1 MKVDSNKHPSCRRI
15 IWVGYTKICTFLIP
29 DKLLVYL
36 SLTTQA
42 RRIAWR
48 EKFTLFITYG
58 IICSIFCFWLEFIT
72 ALFCDPPRTYDYETI
87 YSNNSQQST
96 INGQVVDWH
105 ELGNLTQMTSS
116 VNQYPAM
123 DLSPMFPSFMQ
134 LQRPKNQLHYNN
146 YIIDECIQRS
156 NRSAE
161 ADNWLLHKLT
171 QDSGYQYKNDQLVSC
186 PIPGKRNIT
195 GAPCFYSLLS
205 QHEFNKYPKKGF
217 VKYNEDRI
225 NKNFTTLP
233 YQDMSSQAFVVI
245 DNVVLDVTDYLT
257 SVTNIVKVAKGSHS
271 RAFALDR
278 MFLPLDITILLFTSM
293 GLDITPYFHNGD
305 IQSGAEY
312 IPCLKELFFHGV
324 LARNENEGCDQR
336 NLALWITMGCFLFYF
351 LLKVNLSNLSRL
363 HCLQRLFK
371 SSKRPG
377 KQFTLSCSNRYLP
390 PFVLFFIPCYAE
402 SSETIK
408 QTLDSLARTSY
419 PDNRKLLFFV
429 CDGLAK
435 SRSDGGK
442 ETYACILESLG
453 YSSTKDPELR
463 SYVSLGQGA
472 RKINHA
478 KVYAGFYESGRNRVP
493 FLMVVKIGSVF
504 ESGKRVPGN
513 RGKRDSMVMVLSFL
527 ERCMNLSHNRI
538 SPLEFELFNQ
548 CYNLLG
554 IDPRCLKYMLVTD
567 ADTQV
572 QDDVV
577 VRLVS
582 RLEADPNLLAVNGYI
597 RPANPEENIVTM
609 LQIFPLYTM
618 FYSGLAYEACLGCV
632 ATINGGFIMYRLWN
646 DTNTNYQSNNYTMNQ
661 LPSHQLNK
669 WPKVSDEIIEPSSPI
684 ANTTITSWRPPDN
697 NKHDDD
703 DDDTSSD
710 DNLTTVSSRKINS
723 STNSQQQHHRRRTF
737 NSKKKKSRQDTV
749 QFSLAP
755 NQEIEP
761 ICIQPT
767 VLRGF
772 ATPIANTMHME
783 NVLLLGE
790 DQYLSTVLLK
800 SHPNHRIGFEP
811 EAIAYTTIPSNF
823 FALQALQLR
832 NIRSTFHAL
841 VEFQYIASHLGFR
854 YWITSFTKLLDMVLS
869 MPIIVYLYG
878 VYIRYFIYK
887 YQVYATIAGA
897 FTGLIMLHILYFLV
911 RRQFKYVFWFIIY
924 GLFSV
929 PLFNIY
935 FPVLS
940 VWFSDDGYRWYD
952 VWPTKSEGYH
962 SRLHGIVP
970 DKDETK
976 IQQEEEE
983 VVRMRLVDFEVLEA
997 ERQARREKE
1006 QVELLDAKFNGFTG
1020 YVGSHTSKPSWS
1032 SANDLIPT
1040 PPLAQTREGYKLNK
1054 THSRFASEDDAR
1066 FLLSNRS
1073 STPRTNSFNS
1083 INSSNPHNPFASMLD
1098 DPFDD
1103 IYSPPRFNN
1112 TTQHK
1117 PTQSQSSYFGQ
1128 TSTDFGYPNTMF
1140 NPHHTNTPTSRSRSY
1155 STSSVLNTDFYNRTE
1170 PVIKD
1175 TDSIISL
1182 SNSVISL
1189 ERDAPSP
1196 PLPEPQ
1202 ISLGGRRRLHAHPVD
1217 EGRSAPVH
1225 SRIVFE
1231 HP

>member
-1 MKVDSNKHPSCRRI
+1 MKVDLNKHPSCRRI
-15 IWVGYTKICTFLIP
+15 LWVSYTKICTFLIP

-48 EKFTLFITYG
+48 EKLTLFISYA

-72 ALFCDPPRTYDYETI
+72 ALFCDPPRTYDYETV

-116 VNQYPAM
+116 VNQHPAV
-123 DLSPMFPSFMQ
+123 DLSPMFPLFMQ
-134 LQRPKNQLHYNN
+134 LQRPKNQLYYNN
-146 YIIDECIQRS
+146 HIIDSCIQRS

-186 PIPGKRNIT
+186 PIPV
-195 GAPCFYSLLS
+195 
-205 QHEFNKYPKKGF
+205 
-217 VKYNEDRI
+217 VKYTTERI
-225 NKNFTTLP
+225 SKNFTTLP
-233 YQDMSSQAFVVI
+233 YQDMSSQAFVI
-245 DNVVLDVTDYLT
+245 LDNSVLDVTDYLT
-257 SVTNIVKVAKGSHS
+257 SATNIVKVAKGSHS

-278 MFLPLDITILLFTSM
+278 MFLPLDISILLFTSM

-305 IQSGAEY
+305 IKSGDQY
-312 IPCLKELFFHGV
+312 LPCLKELFFHGV
-324 LARNENEGCDQR
+324 LSRNEDEGCDQR

-363 HCLQRLFK
+363 HCVQRLFK
-371 SSKRPG
+371 SSSRPSR
-377 KQFTLSCSNRYLP
+377 QFTLSCSNRYLP

-472 RKINHA
+472 RRINHA

-493 FLMVVKIGSVF
+493 FLMVVKIGSIF

-646 DTNTNYQSNNYTMNQ
+646 DTTYNSNNYSMHQ

-684 ANTTITSWRPPDN
+684 ASTTITSWRPPDN
-697 NKHDDD
+697 NKHNHDDD

-710 DNLTTVSSRKINS
+710 DNVTTVSSSRKMNS
-723 STNSQQQHHRRRTF
+723 STSTTNPQQQQHHRRRTF
-737 NSKKKKSRQDTV
+737 NKKKKTSRQDTV

-755 NQEIEP
+755 NQEIEA

-841 VEFQYIASHLGFR
+841 VEFQYIATHLGFR

-878 VYIRYFIYK
+878 VYIRYFIYT

-940 VWFSDDGYRWYD
+940 VWFSDDGHRWYD

-976 IQQEEEE
+976 IQQEEE
-983 VVRMRLVDFEVLEA
+983 VVRMRLVDFEVIEA

-1073 STPRTNSFNS
+1073 STPHTNS
-1083 INSSNPHNPFASMLD
+1083 INSINSSSNPHNPFASMLD

-1103 IYSPPRFNN
+1103 IYSPPPPQFNN

-1117 PTQSQSSYFGQ
+1117 PTQSQSSYFSQ
-1128 TSTDFGYPNTMF
+1128 TSTDYGYPNAMF

-1196 PLPEPQ
+1196 PLSEPQ
-1202 ISLGGRRRLHAHPVD
+1202 TSLGGRRRLQVHPVD

-1225 SRIVFE
+1225 SRIIFQ